1 MDLNVVDFTYFC
13 TIYKYKMRVFKFGGA
28 SVKDAS
34 AVRNVERILTLFEGE
49 KIVVVIS
56 AMGKTTNAMEEIL
69 SALWKKDKSTFETLV
84 NERKKFHL
92 EIIQELIQDK
102 NHYIY
107 QVIDT
112 TFNKLS
118 KKIDSPLSFN
128 FNFEYDQIVSLGEVL
143 STMIIAAFLE
153 NKGNSVDWADA
164 RKLIR
169 TDNTYREGLVDWD
182 TTNNLINQSIGKQL
196 ETKNVII
203 TQGFIGHTSEGFT
216 TTLGREGSDY
226 TAGIFAYCLNADNVT
241 IWKDV
246 PGMLNA
252 DPKWF
257 DNTVKLDKISFKEA
271 IELAY
276 YGATVIHPKTI
287 KPLQNKGIPLYVKSF
302 IDPGSDGTVIQE
314 LTEFDNKTPSFIFKM
329 NQLYLSLTPKD
340 FSFIVE
346 ENLSDIFK
354 KLAELNA
361 KINLMQNSALSFS
374 VVLDR
379 DKIDLD
385 NLLAKFKSTYAVS
398 FQENLEMVTIRHYD
412 QPTLERVLNQK
423 EVIIEQ
429 KSKETARILM
439 KDLD

>member
-1 MDLNVVDFTYFC
+1 
-13 TIYKYKMRVFKFGGA
+13 MRVFKFGGA

-34 AVRNVERILTLFEGE
+34 AVRNVEHILNLFEGE

-56 AMGKTTNAMEEIL
+56 AMGKTTNAMEEIVD
-69 SALWKKDKSTFETLV
+69 ALWKKDRSKFETLV
-84 NERKKFHL
+84 EERKQFHL
-92 EIIQELIQDK
+92 EIMNELIQDE

-107 QVIDT
+107 QTVEDI
-112 TFNKLS
+112 FNKLS

-128 FNFEYDQIVSLGEVL
+128 YNFEYDQIVSLGEVL

-169 TDNTYREGLVDWD
+169 TDNTYREGLVDW
-182 TTNNLINQSIGKQL
+182 TMTNDLIHQSFVKQL
-196 ETKNVII
+196 EAKNVII

-226 TAGIFAYCLNADNVT
+226 TAGIFAYCLNAENVT

-257 DNTVKLDKISFKEA
+257 DNTIKLDKISFKEA

-287 KPLQNKGIPLYVKSF
+287 KPLQNKGISLFVKSF
-302 IDPGSDGTVIQE
+302 VDPYAEGTVIQE
-314 LTEFDNKTPSFIFKM
+314 STEFDNKIPSFIFKM

-354 KLAELNA
+354 KLAKLNA

-379 DKIDLD
+379 EKIDLEH
-385 NLLAKFKSTYAVS
+385 LLSRFESSYAVS
-398 FQENLEMVTIRHYD
+398 FQENLELVTIRHYD
-412 QPTLERVLNQK
+412 QPTLDRVLDQK
-423 EVIIEQ
+423 ELIIEQ

-439 KDLD
+439 KDIC